1 MNESLSQQEI
11 DALLRMALNPQAEET
26 LTHEEMDALGEIGN
40 ISMGTAATTLSVLI
54 NRRVTITTPKVS
66 TTTLEEL
73 RKAYP
78 LPCVAV
84 EIRYIEGLQGSNV
97 LILKDKD
104 AKIITDLLMGGA
116 GTAEEGPMNEMHI
129 SAVGEVMNQMIG
141 SASTSL
147 ASIFQHP
154 INISPPNP
162 MLMDLATGQASAAL
176 FQDKPLIQVA
186 FDLEIEGLL
195 RSQMMQIMPFS
206 FGKDIVEK
214 LFLTGTSAP
223 DPETPILTAA
233 PQAPPKPAQ
242 TPKVEVKPAEFQDF
256 TAEDVRLKQTPD
268 NMDLIMDVPLTVTVE
283 LGKTRRPIR
292 DILKIGTGSIIEL
305 DRLAGEPVDILV
317 NGKYI
322 ATGEVVVIDENFGV
336 RINDII
342 SPAKRVQKFG

>member
-11 DALLRMALNPQAEET
+11 DALLRMAMNPEAEET
-26 LTHEEMDALGEIGN
+26 LTPEEMDALGEIGN

-54 NRRVTITTPKVS
+54 NRKVTITTPKVS
-66 TTTLEEL
+66 TTTVEALQ
-73 RKAYP
+73 KAYP

-84 EIRYIEGLQGSNV
+84 EIHYIQGLQGSNV

-116 GTAEEGPMNEMHI
+116 GTADEGPMNEMHI

-154 INISPPNP
+154 INISPPSP
-162 MLMDLATGQASAAL
+162 TLMDLSTGQGSAAL
-176 FQDKPLIQVA
+176 TQDKPLIQVA
-186 FDLEIEGLL
+186 FDMEIEGLL
-195 RSQMMQIMPFS
+195 RSQIMQIMPLS
-206 FGKDIVEK
+206 FGKSMVEK
-214 LFLTGTSAP
+214 LFLNEAASPQVPVLAP
-223 DPETPILTAA
+223 ERPEVKKSE
-233 PQAPPKPAQ
+233 PP
-242 TPKVEVKPAEFQDF
+242 PKVEVKPVEFQAF
-256 TAEDVRLKQTPD
+256 PSEDDRHQKVPD

-292 DILKIGTGSIIEL
+292 DILKIGAGSIIEL

-342 SPAKRVQKFG
+342 SPAKRVQKLG